1 MCFDHCYLIYRCMAV
16 VAFCVTVVVITKI
29 IIAHLDKK
37 IKSNEELQKANKETN
52 ELLSEIFEKIN
63 EQKTKK

>member
-1 MCFDHCYLIYRCMAV
+1 MAV

-37 IKSNEELQKANKETN
+37 IKSNEEFQKANKETN